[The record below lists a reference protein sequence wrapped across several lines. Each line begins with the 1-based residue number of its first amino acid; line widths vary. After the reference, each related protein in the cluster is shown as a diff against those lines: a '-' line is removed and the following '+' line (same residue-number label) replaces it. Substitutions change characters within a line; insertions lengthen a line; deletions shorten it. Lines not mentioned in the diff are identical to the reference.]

1 MKEFVYALSFT
12 IIAAVYVHIVNVQ
25 YLYIYDSCTFEY

>member
-12 IIAAVYVHIVNVQ
+12 IIAAVYVHIVNVSN
-25 YLYIYDSCTFEY
+25 YIYDSCTLEY